1 MRIGIGSFELDV
13 DLTVEP
19 GELLAV
25 LGPNG
30 AGKTSLLRGLAGLL
44 PLDAGRVTLDGVVLD
59 EPSTG
64 VFVPSERRPIAMVF
78 QDYLL
83 FPHLTVV
90 ENVAF
95 GLRSRGMAA
104 AKAAIAAQSWLERVG
119 LAAEGPRR
127 PASLSGGQA
136 QRVALARALA
146 TNPALLLLDE
156 PMAALDASTR
166 VEFRRDLRRH
176 LESVRG
182 VRLLVTHDPLEA
194 MAMADRLVILEHGR
208 VLQSGTA
215 AEVTQRPRSRY
226 VADLVGVNLFRGHNP
241 NTWPGG
247 RLFGGLVAAQS
258 LRAAIETVD
267 VDHRVHSFHGYFLR
281 PGRQGTPIVFHV
293 DRIRDGRSFTT
304 RRVTGVQFGE
314 AIFTMEASFHKDG
327 EDGIEYQLPM
337 PSDAPDPDAVD
348 APTSMFP
355 VRTSFFMPFEL
366 REIGP
371 TPPEPDGTYRSTRR
385 VWFRTAALLEAYAA
399 ANGMPTRPERDET
412 LTMLPPRAFIARMPW
427 RQPRKTPSRLTS

>member
-1 MRIGIGSFELDV
+1 MSLEARMRIGIGSFELDV

-146 TNPALLLLDE
+146 TNPTLLLLDE

-226 VADLVGVNLFRGHNP
+226 VADLVGVNLFRGHSSRDLI
-241 NTWPGG
+241 TIAGG
-247 RLFGGLVAAQS
+247 GTLMAAG
-258 LRAAIETVD
+258 AT
-267 VDHRVHSFHGYFLR
+267 
-281 PGRQGTPIVFHV
+281 
-293 DRIRDGRSFTT
+293 
-304 RRVTGVQFGE
+304 
-314 AIFTMEASFHKDG
+314 DG
-327 EDGIEYQLPM
+327 EVF
-337 PSDAPDPDAVD
+337 AVVH
-348 APTSMFP
+348 P
-355 VRTSFFMPFEL
+355 RTVALF
-366 REIGP
+366 R
-371 TPPEPDGTYRSTRR
+371 TRPDGTPRNVWEGRAVDLDFEGDR
-385 VWFRTAALLEAYAA
+385 VRVRLEGTPPIVAEVTPAAVRELSLDRGDPVWVAVKATEVEVYPA
-399 ANGMPTRPERDET
+399 
-412 LTMLPPRAFIARMPW
+412 
-427 RQPRKTPSRLTS
+427 